1 MTFASD
7 TKSNKI
13 QLKRKIKIKKKD
25 NVSKNQNKTDP
36 DRLLHVDV
44 AWDLFIRNKGSYVKY
59 VMSDGWGS
67 PYNYSITLWGGGLS
81 GPPTVITYFMYDP

>member
-44 AWDLFIRNKGSYVKY
+44 AWDLF
-59 VMSDGWGS
+59 
-67 PYNYSITLWGGGLS
+67 
-81 GPPTVITYFMYDP
+81 

>member
-1 MTFASD
+1 MRSYFVEQFSLHFIASHYLDITKKRKRMTFASD

-44 AWDLFIRNKGSYVKY
+44 AWDLFIRKKRSYIK
-59 VMSDGWGS
+59 
-67 PYNYSITLWGGGLS
+67 
-81 GPPTVITYFMYDP
+81 

>member
-1 MTFASD
+1 MS
-7 TKSNKI
+7 
-13 QLKRKIKIKKKD
+13 KK
-25 NVSKNQNKTDP
+25 QNKTDP

-44 AWDLFIRNKGSYVKY
+44 AWDLFIRKKRSYIKY
-59 VMSDGWGS
+59 VIVDGGS